1 MRDDSSILANQIV
14 SRRNCQLMEELHAL
28 REYKERSKESLRQ
41 AVQKLKAYRK
51 QVEDLTQEL
60 EESRNEIAELKEQ
73 LGDKKVDENIELSL
87 SSSDSSDEEDKY
99 DSSMDV
105 EEESSS

>member
-1 MRDDSSILANQIV
+1 
-14 SRRNCQLMEELHAL
+14 MEELHAL